1 MKELI
6 KLLSFS
12 LIFNLLISCN
22 KTPVS
27 AAVASAPDVPAPLN
41 RSASDVIVKL
51 ETKEVIKQLAPGVDY
66 TFWTFGGN
74 VPGPFLRLKE
84 GDNVEFQLSNHPSSK
99 MPHNIDLHAVM
110 GPGGGAGASFTA
122 PGHTSVFK
130 FKALRAGLYVYHC
143 ATAPVG
149 MHIANGMYGLV
160 FVEPPDGLPKVDKEY
175 YIMQSEFY
183 TKGKTGERGLQPFD
197 MEKALK
203 EQPDYIVFNGKVGAN
218 TDDKAIKVRKG
229 EKVRL
234 FVGNA
239 GPNLASS
246 FHIIGQIFDSVFPE
260 ASMGSLAKNI
270 QTTLIPAGGASI
282 VEFEAKVPGTYI
294 LVDHSI
300 FRAFNKG
307 ALAHLKVEGDAEE
320 QIFSG
325 KISDL
330 VYLPE
335 GGAAQSMGDLQ
346 KPSLG
351 TLQQKMEQGKNI
363 FEQNCAACH
372 QINARGIQG
381 VFPPLANSDF
391 LNADKLRAAKIVK
404 KGFSGQIKVNGD
416 IYNGTMPALGLGDE
430 AIANVL
436 TYLLNSFNNKGGMVT
451 PEEVSRIK

>member
-175 YIMQSEFY
+175 YIMQSE
-183 TKGKTGERGLQPFD
+183 
-197 MEKALK
+197 
-203 EQPDYIVFNGKVGAN
+203 
-218 TDDKAIKVRKG
+218 
-229 EKVRL
+229 
-234 FVGNA
+234 
-239 GPNLASS
+239 S
-246 FHIIGQIFDSVFPE
+246 
-260 ASMGSLAKNI
+260 
-270 QTTLIPAGGASI
+270 
-282 VEFEAKVPGTYI
+282 
-294 LVDHSI
+294 
-300 FRAFNKG
+300 
-307 ALAHLKVEGDAEE
+307 
-320 QIFSG
+320 
-325 KISDL
+325 
-330 VYLPE
+330 
-335 GGAAQSMGDLQ
+335 
-346 KPSLG
+346 
-351 TLQQKMEQGKNI
+351 
-363 FEQNCAACH
+363 
-372 QINARGIQG
+372 
-381 VFPPLANSDF
+381 
-391 LNADKLRAAKIVK
+391 
-404 KGFSGQIKVNGD
+404 
-416 IYNGTMPALGLGDE
+416 
-430 AIANVL
+430 
-436 TYLLNSFNNKGGMVT
+436 
-451 PEEVSRIK
+451 